1 MHIIQV
7 VKKIFFIYSKYLKR
21 KKLYY
26 FTKFRIITLIL
37 KNKNNRMKKH
47 IYHDKTFNKLFY
59 DYTLRNKKKEKLKN
73 NYLMNESE
81 FYPFSQRFTHSGYF
95 AYPNKI
101 FPSVNNFG
109 KNYYYSNNDFPL
121 NKKINSFNHNY
132 TQRRN
137 ITEDEKNY
145 EENKNKNNLNL
156 YNLKGINKNFL
167 NNKKN
172 QSLKVNKNINDQL
185 SKYLKNSELLRNHN
199 FLNKTNPNIAKKSN
213 EKQSFLKSNRA
224 KSKKENNQISKTS
237 HKLLYKSNKNL
248 NPSSLGGL
256 ELAKTNYTN
265 TKQNSNINIRSGNNI
280 LSNVNSASSGIN
292 NTNNNSNFLNGI
304 KMISGNNEFFYDFNP
319 YNRNMNKNE
328 QKTELTMQSLSDSK
342 MLELAGRYVNEEDNS
357 SENYQMNNILHSKKK
372 YKSRINQ

>member
-1 MHIIQV
+1 MRSFIIKDNIHIIQV

-21 KKLYY
+21 KELYY

-81 FYPFSQRFTHSGYF
+81 FYPFSPRFTHSGYF
-95 AYPNKI
+95 ANPNKI

-109 KNYYYSNNDFPL
+109 KNYYYSNNEFPL
-121 NKKINSFNHNY
+121 NKK
-132 TQRRN
+132 
-137 ITEDEKNY
+137 
-145 EENKNKNNLNL
+145 

-199 FLNKTNPNIAKKSN
+199 FLNKTNPNITKKNN
-213 EKQSFLKSNRA
+213 EKQRFLKSNRA

-237 HKLLYKSNKNL
+237 HKLLYKSNKSL

-342 MLELAGRYVNEEDNS
+342 MLELAGKYVNEEDNS